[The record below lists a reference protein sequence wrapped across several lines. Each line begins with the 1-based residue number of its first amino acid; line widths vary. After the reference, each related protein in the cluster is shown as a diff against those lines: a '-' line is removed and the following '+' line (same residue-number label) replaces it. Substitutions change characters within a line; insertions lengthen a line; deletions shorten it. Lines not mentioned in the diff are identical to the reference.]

1 MEVKASGT
9 FDYKT
14 IQAFM
19 RLCFFGSRWK
29 TGPKKKLIIY
39 SIIYAVLALAITA
52 EIVLLEFSP
61 GLMVL
66 LLIIVF
72 LLLWMYFMY
81 FAYPKIHYHA
91 LGKMKNIT
99 NNYVFTDDTI
109 HLTAASDGYFE
120 ETTIRYSYI
129 VKVIET
135 PNYLYIFQT
144 KTQAHIIEKSTIT
157 NGTIQ
162 DIRQKLSAAVSG
174 KYIFYYDT

>member
-52 EIVLLEFSP
+52 EIVLLEFST

-72 LLLWMYFMY
+72 LLLWMY

-109 HLTAASDGYFE
+109 HLTAASEGYFE

-162 DIRQKLSAAVSG
+162 DIRPKLSAAVNR